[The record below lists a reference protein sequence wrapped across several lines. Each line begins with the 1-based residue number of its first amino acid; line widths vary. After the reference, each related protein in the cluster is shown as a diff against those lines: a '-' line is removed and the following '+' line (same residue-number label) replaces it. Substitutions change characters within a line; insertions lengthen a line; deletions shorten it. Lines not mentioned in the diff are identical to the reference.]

1 MAIPSKQ
8 IGWSQESNLIWEIAK
23 ELEQLNRLLGV
34 GKPSG
39 TSSQGNV
46 GLPSKQIGWSQET
59 NLLYEVLKQ
68 VCKIRQTVG

>member
-8 IGWSQESNLIWEIAK
+8 IGWSQESNLLWEIAK
-23 ELEQLNRLLGV
+23 TIEKINIQLGV

-39 TSSQGNV
+39 NSPTGNV
-46 GLPSKQIGWSQET
+46 GIPSKQIGASQEV

-68 VCKIRQTVG
+68 LARMKQIV